1 MALRNWLLL
10 CKTQITEEL
19 VLRNYL
25 GQSTGWLLEVGERD
39 KVLLKSALGMGKPFW
54 DFSSNTLQGLDQDI
68 QREWRGA
75 TELLVTDY

>member
-1 MALRNWLLL
+1 
-10 CKTQITEEL
+10 
-19 VLRNYL
+19 
-25 GQSTGWLLEVGERD
+25 VGERD
-39 KVLLKSALGMGKPFW
+39 EVLLKSALGMGKPFW